1 MAGEIYDVSIKVISQ
16 KGYCAMGHKVGDE
29 WIIKGYTTP
38 ESICMGAFGTI
49 FPVVGV
55 MAFNGKYP
63 WSKDP
68 DRERVACPDAENP
81 VVFEVRRLRK
91 EIEVLSV

>member
-1 MAGEIYDVSIKVISQ
+1 MAEIYDVSVKVLSQ

-29 WIIKGYTTP
+29 WIIKGYSSP
-38 ESICMGAFGTI
+38 GGICLGAFGAI

-55 MAFNGKYP
+55 MAFHGRYP

-68 DRERVACPDAENP
+68 DCERVACPDAENP
-81 VVFEVRRLRK
+81 VVFEVRRLK
-91 EIEVLSV
+91 KTVEAIAV

>member
-29 WIIKGYTTP
+29 WIIKGYVTP
-38 ESICMGAFGTI
+38 GGMCMGAFGAI

-68 DRERVACPDAENP
+68 DRERVVCPDAENP
-81 VVFEVRRLRK
+81 VVFEVRRLMLMK
-91 EIEVLSV
+91 

>member
-1 MAGEIYDVSIKVISQ
+1 MAGEIYDVSIKVVSQ
-16 KGYCAMGHKVGDE
+16 KGYCAMGHKVGDK
-29 WIIKGYTTP
+29 WIIKGYITP
-38 ESICMGAFGTI
+38 GAICMGAFGAI

-55 MAFNGKYP
+55 MAFNGIYP

-68 DRERVACPDAENP
+68 DCERLACPDAENP

-91 EIEVLSV
+91 EVEVISV